1 MTISSTVSKTT
12 LDGNG
17 VQTSWPFAFKV
28 WKSED
33 LQILITDENG
43 FTQIDE
49 NWLVSLASVGGTV
62 TYPTAGDP
70 LPLGHK
76 ITIKRSM
83 DFLQDVDL
91 VSGTRWDPEVLETAL
106 DKAAAERQQI
116 LEELGRSAKIDI
128 ASEDTPDELIAS
140 IFAAQAGAL
149 AAEAGAGAAEAG
161 ATAQAGIA
169 AGHADNAEQSAIDAE
184 LAAASIGI
192 LSSEGEL
199 AEGQDT
205 IVLPWVYDPLLGNVA
220 VYLNG
225 VKQAGDTL
233 TFVDANTVRVGD
245 VVTETTTWEAVSV
258 TVAGE
263 SVLTA
268 LRDQAE
274 AARDAAQLY
283 KMPIGMVFPFAG
295 TTAPAGSVALQGQL
309 LSRTGYADLWAHA
322 QTSGNMAASDGAW
335 TKGKFSPGDGSTTF
349 RVMDLRD
356 QFIRGSSGSRV
367 VGFGEEDAIRNIT
380 GTLGPITQSYTSPMV
395 GTGAIS
401 TTSGGSIPE
410 AGANNRSQW
419 NATFN
424 ASLVVPTADEN
435 RPVNVA
441 YLWCIKAFDVISNPA
456 ILNAQAVVNEI
467 NRLDADKLDA
477 AEIVAPGDA
486 PKYVCRA
493 WVNFDG
499 TTTPP
504 SIRASGNVSSVTREA
519 TGSFTVNFITPMGGI
534 NYIAVTS
541 VNEGAICR
549 PLTRTLSSIV
559 LSTFNTAWTA
569 YNVPITNI
577 AIFT

>member
-149 AAEAGAGAAEAG
+149 AAEAGAEAAEAG

-169 AGHADNAEQSAIDAE
+169 AGHADDAEQSAIDAA

-199 AEGQDT
+199 AVGQDT

-245 VVTETTTWEAVSV
+245 VVSETTTWEAVSV

-274 AARDAAQLY
+274 AARDVVLEALEDLE
-283 KMPIGMVFPFAG
+283 VNTFATLTGVETLTNKTLTGYTETVYTLSG
-295 TTAPAGSVALQGQL
+295 TTPALDPDNGTIQTWTLSANSNPTNALADGQSMTLMVADGTAYSITWPTMTWVGGSAPALA
-309 LSRTGYADLWAHA
+309 
-322 QTSGNMAASDGAW
+322 TSGYTVIVLW
-335 TKGKFSPGDGSTTF
+335 RVGSTLYG
-349 RVMDLRD
+349 MK
-356 QFIRGSSGSRV
+356 SGEV
-367 VGFGEEDAIRNIT
+367 V
-380 GTLGPITQSYTSPMV
+380 
-395 GTGAIS
+395 
-401 TTSGGSIPE
+401 
-410 AGANNRSQW
+410 
-419 NATFN
+419 
-424 ASLVVPTADEN
+424 
-435 RPVNVA
+435 
-441 YLWCIKAFDVISNPA
+441 
-456 ILNAQAVVNEI
+456 
-467 NRLDADKLDA
+467 
-477 AEIVAPGDA
+477 
-486 PKYVCRA
+486 
-493 WVNFDG
+493 
-499 TTTPP
+499 
-504 SIRASGNVSSVTREA
+504 
-519 TGSFTVNFITPMGGI
+519 
-534 NYIAVTS
+534 
-541 VNEGAICR
+541 
-549 PLTRTLSSIV
+549 
-559 LSTFNTAWTA
+559 
-569 YNVPITNI
+569 
-577 AIFT
+577 